1 MDWPLRPRSWGWATE
16 VNPFTVLYDAC
27 VLYPAPLRDL
37 LMRIA
42 LVTNFEDLIP
52 SLVLPDADDRHVLAA
67 AIRTSADLILT
78 FNIKDFP
85 AELLRPY
92 GIEACHPDPFLVDQ
106 LDLDPQTLCLAARL
120 HRASLRTPPKSVLDY
135 LATFNQQGLPGF
147 AARLEH
153 FSSVI

>member
-1 MDWPLRPRSWGWATE
+1 
-16 VNPFTVLYDAC
+16 
-27 VLYPAPLRDL
+27 
-37 LMRIA
+37 

-52 SLVLPDADDRHVLAA
+52 SLVLPDPDGRHVLAA

-135 LATFNQQGLPGF
+135 LATLNQQGLPGF

>member
-1 MDWPLRPRSWGWATE
+1 M
-16 VNPFTVLYDAC
+16 
-27 VLYPAPLRDL
+27 
-37 LMRIA
+37 
-42 LVTNFEDLIP
+42 VTNFEDLIP
-52 SLVLPDADDRHVLAA
+52 SLVLPDPDDRHVLAA

-92 GIEACHPDPFLVDQ
+92 GIEGCHPDPFLVDQ

-135 LATFNQQGLPGF
+135 LATLNQQGLPGF